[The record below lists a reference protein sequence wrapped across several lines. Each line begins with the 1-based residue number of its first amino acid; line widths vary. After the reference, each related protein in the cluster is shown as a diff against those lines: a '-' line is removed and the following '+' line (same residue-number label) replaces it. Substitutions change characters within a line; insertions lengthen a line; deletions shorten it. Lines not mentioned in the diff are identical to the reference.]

1 MTQPPP
7 PPLLAEAQAIF
18 DTLGFTPVPVRPRAD
33 GWTVARQSAFLRW
46 LHDLG
51 SVREAVRMVG
61 MTRAGAYAL
70 RRRAGAESFAA
81 AWDAALLFAGE
92 TLEMR
97 SVRRAVEGETVAVV
111 RRGRVVGARRRF
123 DTRLLIALLRRTDA
137 RRAAAQRREDWLA
150 NSDFSSGGE

>member
-1 MTQPPP
+1 MIEPLPPM
-7 PPLLAEAQAIF
+7 LAEAQALY
-18 DTLGFTPVPVRPRAD
+18 DGLGFTPVPARPRAD
-33 GWTVARQSAFLRW
+33 GWTPTRQAAFVRW

-70 RRRAGAESFAA
+70 RRRAGGESFAA

-111 RRGRVVGARRRF
+111 RRGRVVGARRTF
-123 DTRLLIALLRRTDA
+123 NTRLLIALLRRTDA
-137 RRAAAQRREDWLA
+137 RRAQAQRREEWLA
-150 NSDFSSGGE
+150 NSDFSSGGR